1 MYAIGEAVA
10 DIYAARQELLTNADR
25 IYDMVAAGKEVS
37 FEDRAAG
44 RRTQVRA
51 VWRAV
56 SAVDEIFARSGGN
69 AARMDKPLQRYWRDA
84 HVGQAHA
91 IHVPGTVYHASALS
105 SLGVDPQG
113 PLRAL
118 I

>member
-1 MYAIGEAVA
+1 MLQRAL
-10 DIYAARQELLTNADR
+10 DILRPGGALNLAQRVQL
-25 IYDMVAAGKEVS
+25 
-37 FEDRAAG
+37 
-44 RRTQVRA
+44 RRDHAYLATLCLRA
-51 VWRAV
+51 VERMYNSLGAP
-56 SAVDEIFARSGGN
+56 ANNDSG
-69 AARMDKPLQRYWRDA
+69 PLQRYWRDV

-113 PLRAL
+113 PLRAM